1 MRINKYRT
9 SLVLLSYPSERP
21 GGRVNGG
28 YSRAPKKSATVKKS
42 HLQGGLLRRR
52 RRRLLLLQLKL
63 GADRWEVARPC
74 SVQGKFFRRKFKDR
88 ATTKGSLTR
97 SPALVTVGGRCKTII
112 SMEEVSSSSAQR
124 AASLFMEDGWRRFS
138 SLEWIRILCDGA
150 KGRASSEQ
158 SPSPVT
164 SERKGAGVTT
174 RPLSTSCGPPHGH
187 GNLDDPGTPPTSS
200 SSL

>member
-1 MRINKYRT
+1 M
-9 SLVLLSYPSERP
+9 
-21 GGRVNGG
+21 
-28 YSRAPKKSATVKKS
+28 
-42 HLQGGLLRRR
+42 LRRR

-97 SPALVTVGGRCKTII
+97 SPALVTVGGRCNTII

-138 SLEWIRILCDGA
+138 SLEWIRILCDVA
-150 KGRASSEQ
+150 KGRANGEQ

-174 RPLSTSCGPPHGH
+174 RPHEPTPCGPPHGH
-187 GNLDDPGTPPTSS
+187 GTLHDPERLQHLLLLVTLIFKQFFKTTAAP
-200 SSL
+200 LVVLLQLQF